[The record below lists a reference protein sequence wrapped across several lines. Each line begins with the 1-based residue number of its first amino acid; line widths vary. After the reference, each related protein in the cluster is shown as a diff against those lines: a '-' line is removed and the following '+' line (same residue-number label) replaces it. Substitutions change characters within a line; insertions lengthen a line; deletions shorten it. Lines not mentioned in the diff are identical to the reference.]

1 MKMEQQLENT
11 SALDGHDLT
20 TYKFSELLDGYLA
33 HMVRGPEET
42 DWGRTRLGVHAQ
54 RLRDEMDKRIEGVK

>member
-42 DWGRTRLGVHAQ
+42 DWGRTRLGGACPAPA
-54 RLRDEMDKRIEGVK
+54 